1 MEFSRIRNGGGPEA
15 VEDEKQAFY
24 LAFRAIRKD
33 LDNITPEA
41 IKAYIVLCTN
51 SSLPFLALILKL

>member
-1 MEFSRIRNGGGPEA
+1 M
-15 VEDEKQAFY
+15 EDEKQAFY

-33 LDNITPEA
+33 LDNITPGA
-41 IKAYIVLCTN
+41 IKAYMVLCTN